1 MHKPPTQRL
10 DPHLLIVHQ
19 GALGDFVVTFSILK
33 ALRAI
38 FDRIDGIC
46 RSSFGRLATEIG
58 VLDRHYP
65 LESAHFASLYT
76 DHINSDIR
84 QIISSYSHILLFSF
98 SSTLEQSIRKNIR
111 SQIYRIA
118 PWPGEFIQVH
128 VTEFLSDQLLQCG
141 LLSAAGSQVF
151 RHALFASEQYQRP
164 TITPGSTIILS
175 PGAGSIKKRWG
186 LKRYLAL
193 AADLTSHGL
202 KPVVLLGPAERDIEE
217 KLCRRSASLPQVV
230 RSDSF
235 SDLLLLLR
243 TADGY
248 IGNDSGVSHLAAYM
262 GLSVLVVF
270 GPTDPKRWRPFGNN
284 VCVVEPS
291 DVSKAHCNKTEA
303 TENAPATLD
312 QISPRQVFKSFQDTF
327 CLGHLTSTRLN
338 GHLNKNK
345 R

>member
-1 MHKPPTQRL
+1 MSEYSTQRF

-19 GALGDFVVTFSILK
+19 GALGDFVVTFSIL
-33 ALRAI
+33 RAFRAV

-46 RSSFGRLATEIG
+46 RSSFGRLASEIG

-76 DHINSDIR
+76 DHMNSDVR

-98 SSTLEQSIRKNIR
+98 SRTLEQSIRKTIR

-118 PWPGEFIQVH
+118 PWPDELIPVH
-128 VTEFLSDQLLQCG
+128 VTEFLSDQVLQCG
-141 LLSAAGSQVF
+141 ILSSADSQVF
-151 RHALFASEQYQRP
+151 RHALSASDQVRRP
-164 TITPGSTIILS
+164 IISPGSTIILN

-186 LKRYLAL
+186 LERYLAL
-193 AADLTSHGL
+193 AADLTSHGFR
-202 KPVVLLGPAERDIEE
+202 PVVLLGPAEGDIEE
-217 KLCRRSASLPQVV
+217 ELRQRSESIPQVV

-243 TADGY
+243 TAKGY

-270 GPTDPKRWRPFGNN
+270 GPTDPNRWRPFGNN
-284 VCVVEPS
+284 VCVVKPTV
-291 DVSKAHCNKTEA
+291 VSKGHYNVTEA
-303 TENAPATLD
+303 TGNEPAPLG

-327 CLGHLTSTRLN
+327 CLAI
-338 GHLNKNK
+338 
-345 R
+345 